1 MNGTNPSQDKP
12 MDRME
17 ARKAHLLDARV
28 VEALDQ
34 GDFDL
39 ALEQWVQA
47 ESHPG
52 ETERV
57 YELAKAWANE
67 TEEPAGPQAD
77 ALVANLPAKGL
88 SAQDQAAHQAL
99 SACPDALPLGG
110 GVEGLR
116 IWMRERGIEAST
128 DYTRHLWRQI
138 SAMATPVDN
147 HTLVL
152 AAREHGPLPPPP
164 PEPPK
169 PEGPVR

>member
-17 ARKAHLLDARV
+17 ARKAHVLDARV

-52 ETERV
+52 ETE
-57 YELAKAWANE
+57 
-67 TEEPAGPQAD
+67 EPAGPQAD

-88 SAQDQAAHQAL
+88 SAQDQAAHQVL

-147 HTLVL
+147 DTLVL